1 MKNYRGGGSSLRE
14 AVTAAVGRTGG
25 VPVVEEGF
33 AGVPE
38 VTALVGQRYALRRD
52 GEFEFNLGGTPAKG
66 NDLLIDTVT
75 FALSAVARGTAPVGN
90 NVVLGRIT
98 AVPGNP
104 NTGKSTDPE
113 PAAGKIWATIGRDGQ
128 S

>member
-1 MKNYRGGGSSLRE
+1 MKNYRGGGSPLRE
-14 AVTAAVGRTGG
+14 AVTAATGRQGG

-38 VTALVGQRYALRRD
+38 VTTLAGARYALRRN
-52 GEFEFNLGGTPAKG
+52 GEFEFPVTGAPAKG
-66 NDLLIDTVT
+66 NDLFINDTT
-75 FALSAVARGTAPVGN
+75 FALTFAARGTAAAVGTTL
-90 NVVLGRIT
+90 LGRIT

-104 NTGKSTDPE
+104 NTGKSTDAE
-113 PAAGKIWATIGRDGQ
+113 PGAGKIWATIGREGT